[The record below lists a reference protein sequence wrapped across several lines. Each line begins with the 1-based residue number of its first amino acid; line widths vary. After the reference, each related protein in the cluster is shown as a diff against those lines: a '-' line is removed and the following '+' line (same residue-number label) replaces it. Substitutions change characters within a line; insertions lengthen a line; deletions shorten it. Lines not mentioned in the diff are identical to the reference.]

1 MQTNGTLITAV
12 KGILSSL
19 LVSVAFL
26 AQAQPNYQFSN
37 PSLESGSALQAGAI
51 YRFPNVKTGFDA
63 LVTISTVMPGITL
76 TNIDRTIDGFQ
87 EAFQPQY
94 TINGSTNAYAEFTI
108 SFVSAGTSNVVLQP
122 NMDASGLDI
131 DGQVGKTG
139 GKLYEFNRIDMGGGV
154 VDFDLLGG
162 QLVVSNQGTAF
173 TATNSTGV
181 LFGAS
186 VDTAAY
192 EVMFTVMSHNVG
204 SFTYRVGSNNTTT
217 SNSTRYAS
225 MYFMRF
231 AYQNS
236 ILAAPALKDF
246 KGVKRNN
253 TVDLNFTLTQI
264 NDVRSVVIEKASNP
278 SAFGSVGIVWTSNE
292 MNKSSFTF
300 TDNNFSTTSYYRL
313 KMVTVSGA
321 VQYSNVLVI
330 RAGEA
335 VNNNFKVYPSVISST
350 ATVSVSATKNQQATL
365 QLIDLNGRMVS
376 SQTMQLQQGS
386 NNLSISKPGN
396 ITSGNYIAVIKVDDS
411 LQSQKIMIQ

>member
-1 MQTNGTLITAV
+1 MI
-12 KGILSSL
+12 
-19 LVSVAFL
+19 
-26 AQAQPNYQFSN
+26 
-37 PSLESGSALQAGAI
+37 
-51 YRFPNVKTGFDA
+51 
-63 LVTISTVMPGITL
+63 
-76 TNIDRTIDGFQ
+76 
-87 EAFQPQY
+87 
-94 TINGSTNAYAEFTI
+94 
-108 SFVSAGTSNVVLQP
+108 
-122 NMDASGLDI
+122 
-131 DGQVGKTG
+131 
-139 GKLYEFNRIDMGGGV
+139 
-154 VDFDLLGG
+154 
-162 QLVVSNQGTAF
+162 SNQGTAF

-192 EVMFTVMSHNVG
+192 EVMFTVMKTNVS
-204 SFTYRVGSNNTTT
+204 SFTYRVGANNLTAG
-217 SNSTRYAS
+217 NSTRYAS

-264 NDVRSVVIEKASNP
+264 NDIRSVVIEKASNP

-386 NNLSISKPGN
+386 NNLSITKPGN

-411 LQSQKIMIQ
+411 LQSQKIMIN